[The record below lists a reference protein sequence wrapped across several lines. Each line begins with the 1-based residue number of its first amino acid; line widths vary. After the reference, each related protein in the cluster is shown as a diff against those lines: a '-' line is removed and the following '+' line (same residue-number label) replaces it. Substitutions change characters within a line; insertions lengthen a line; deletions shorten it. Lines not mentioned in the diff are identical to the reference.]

1 VNAQLFLNNLL
12 IYAAQIALV
21 AGAAALIVALARL
34 RAPGAKLLFWH
45 STITACLLLPALRA
59 WKTEVVQSAIS
70 VTTSV
75 ISMRPVKAAPA
86 WDLPPFAAILLG
98 MIAAGIG
105 LRLIWLVVGLWRLR
119 RFRVHSRPYE
129 GGAQWKCQVNLQ
141 ISDEVSSPVTFGYR
155 DPVVLLPP
163 RFSELGPEMQ
173 EAILWHEMFH
183 VWRRDWVWTLAEEI
197 VRAIFWFHPAVW
209 WMLGEAQLARE
220 QTVDWMVIEAT
231 EAREPYLDALLAIAN
246 ATARLDLAPA
256 PLFLKRRHFKQRVVS
271 IVREV
276 RMSKA
281 RLVSTFTASAAMLAG
296 VCWIITGA
304 LQLVAAPQG
313 INDAPGVSVATG
325 STPLIHRSPVMYP
338 AEAIAKGVQGNVTVQ
353 VKLGSDGSVVDASVV
368 SGPEELRKAA
378 LQSVLNWHFD
388 HSAAGSAQQ
397 VSIDFTLPTQ
407 NAGTSVLPSRVESLR
422 AELETKSAMI
432 QSRRARVGASLEPK
446 PINNI
451 EISGLSEEAKGQLLA
466 QLPVHEGDTL
476 SFGDFGKLTDAARAF
491 DSHLTVSIGDLPS
504 GFDIRIRPQA
514 FTGITGGLSPQASGA
529 LPSLPAPPPPT
540 VFDPRPAA
548 IRVGGNV
555 QQANLITQ
563 IRPVYPSDAKAARV
577 QGQVRFEALIGADGY
592 VQNLKVISGPPL
604 LVSSAL
610 EAVKQW
616 VYKPTLLNGQ
626 PVAVVTIVDV
636 NYTLSQ

>member
-1 VNAQLFLNNLL
+1 MNAQLFLNNLL
-12 IYAAQIALV
+12 IYAVQIALV

-34 RAPGAKLLFWH
+34 RAPGAKLLFWQ
-45 STITACLLLPALRA
+45 STIAACLLLPALRP
-59 WKTEVVQSAIS
+59 WKTEVAQSAIS
-70 VTTSV
+70 VTTTV
-75 ISMRPVKAAPA
+75 ISMRPVKSAPA
-86 WDLPPFAAILLG
+86 WDLPSLAAILLG

-119 RFRVHSRPYE
+119 RFRLHSRPYD
-129 GGAQWKCQVNLQ
+129 GGAQWKCQVTLR

-163 RFSELGPEMQ
+163 RFSDLGSEMQ

-183 VWRRDWVWTLAEEI
+183 VWRRDWVWTLAEEV

-220 QTVDWMVIEAT
+220 QTVDRMVIEAT

-281 RLVSTFTASAAMLAG
+281 RLVATFAASAAMLAC
-296 VCWIITGA
+296 VCWIVTGS
-304 LQLVAAPQG
+304 LQLMAAPQSV
-313 INDAPGVSVATG
+313 NDAQGVSVTTG

-338 AEAIAKGVQGNVTVQ
+338 AEAIAKGAQGNVTVQ

-378 LQSVLNWHFD
+378 LQSVLDWHFD

-397 VSIDFTLPTQ
+397 ISIDFTLPAQ
-407 NAGTSVLPSRVESLR
+407 SGGTSVSTLR
-422 AELETKSAMI
+422 PMI
-432 QSRRARVGASLEPK
+432 TSMPANLEPK
-446 PINNI
+446 AIRNI
-451 EISGLSEEAKGQLLA
+451 EISGLSEEAKGQLLE
-466 QLPVHEGDTL
+466 QLPVHDGDSLTL
-476 SFGDFGKLTDAARAF
+476 RDFGKVTEAVRSF
-491 DSHLTVSIGDLPS
+491 DSHLTVSISNLPS

-514 FTGITGGLSPQASGA
+514 STGFTGGSLNQAIGA
-529 LPSLPAPPPPT
+529 LPSVTPPPPPT
-540 VFDPRPAA
+540 VFGPAPAA

-563 IRPVYPSDAKAARV
+563 IRPVYPPDAKAARV
-577 QGQVRFEALIGADGY
+577 QGQVRFEALIGADGT

-626 PVAVVTIVDV
+626 PVAVVTVVDV